1 MRLNVLISPSWK
13 QKTKI
18 SWKSSR
24 KRYSFLWSPRDSP
37 DPYIVESITCKF
49 EESMSLERS
58 DVEKIAHLAR
68 LSVSNDELD
77 AVASDLSNILN
88 LVEQMDQA
96 DTEGVE
102 PMAHPLHMVQR
113 LREDRVTE
121 QDQRELFQSI
131 APLTEDGLYLVP
143 RVIE

>member
-1 MRLNVLISPSWK
+1 
-13 QKTKI
+13 
-18 SWKSSR
+18 
-24 KRYSFLWSPRDSP
+24 
-37 DPYIVESITCKF
+37 
-49 EESMSLERS
+49 MSLERS